1 MNHTNSQRSG
11 QTMNKGNRMTQLVK
25 GFTNEELWK
34 KAEYE
39 GIDYLFR
46 DYLSID
52 SIIDEDFKKVVQQ
65 FKLAFEEIQS
75 TLDEFEPEEEEDEE

>member
-1 MNHTNSQRSG
+1 
-11 QTMNKGNRMTQLVK
+11 MTQLVK
-25 GFTNEELWK
+25 GFTNEELWH

-39 GIDYLFR
+39 GIEYLFL

-65 FKLAFEEIQS
+65 FQLVFEEIQS
-75 TLDEFEPEEEEDEE
+75 TLDEFEPEDLDD

>member
-1 MNHTNSQRSG
+1 
-11 QTMNKGNRMTQLVK
+11 MTQLVK
-25 GFTNEELWK
+25 GFTNEELWH

-39 GIDYLFR
+39 GIEYLFL

-65 FKLAFEEIQS
+65 FQLAFEEIQS
-75 TLDEFEPEEEEDEE
+75 TLDEFEPEDLDD

>member
-1 MNHTNSQRSG
+1 
-11 QTMNKGNRMTQLVK
+11 MTQLVE
-25 GFTNEELWK
+25 GFTNEELWN

-39 GIDYLFR
+39 GIEYMFL

-52 SIIDEDFKKVVQQ
+52 NIIDEDLRKATQQ

-75 TLDEFEPEEEEDEE
+75 ILEEYEPEEEE

>member
-1 MNHTNSQRSG
+1 
-11 QTMNKGNRMTQLVK
+11 MTQLVK
-25 GFTNEELWK
+25 GFTNEELWH

-39 GIDYLFR
+39 GIEYLFL

-65 FKLAFEEIQS
+65 FQLAFEEIQS
-75 TLDEFEPEEEEDEE
+75 TLDEFEPEYLDD